1 MKRFYICLII
11 LITLAL
17 TDRAWAII
25 GEKDDL
31 LGGNVDVKILAQNF
45 SGEANSN
52 EFHIWGNVR
61 LEKDEATLEADD
73 IKFNARTNI
82 AVASGNV
89 VFSQPGT
96 VLSGNTVTVEYKEK
110 KGVWAGNVK
119 IVQTK
124 APEKGTAKLQKT
136 FKDGP
141 VTIVSDTLEFTWN
154 EPGRVVAGGRVK
166 ATQKDKHVY
175 ADTATYISSPQS
187 LTLAGNVQLRR
198 DDGSSLI
205 CEKLIMDLKQNT
217 FEAKRSPASQIKVDF
232 YFDKKKKGL
241 F

>member
-1 MKRFYICLII
+1 MKNFHIFLII
-11 LITLAL
+11 LMAL
-17 TDRAWAII
+17 TLTGRAWAVI
-25 GEKDDL
+25 GEKDDFM
-31 LGGNVDVKILAQNF
+31 GGNVDVKILAQNF

-52 EFHIWGNVR
+52 EFHIWGSVR
-61 LEKDEATLEADD
+61 LEKDEAMLEADD
-73 IKFNARTNI
+73 IKFNGKTNI

-119 IVQTK
+119 IIQTK
-124 APEKGTAKLQKT
+124 APNKGAEKLQKT

-141 VTIVSDTLEFTWN
+141 VTIVSDTLEFTWQ
-154 EPGRVVAGGRVK
+154 EPSRVVAGGRVK
-166 ATQKDKHVY
+166 ATQKDRQVY

-187 LTLAGNVQLRR
+187 LTLDGHVNLRR
-198 DDGSSLI
+198 ADGSSLT
-205 CEKLIMDLKQNT
+205 CEKLVMDLKQNT
-217 FEAKRSPASQIKVDF
+217 FEAMRSPASQIKVDF
-232 YFDKKKKGL
+232 YFDKKKKG

>member
-1 MKRFYICLII
+1 MKNFYIFLII
-11 LITLAL
+11 LMALSL

-52 EFHIWGNVR
+52 EFHIWGSVC

-73 IKFNARTNI
+73 IKFNGKTNI

-110 KGVWAGNVK
+110 KGIWAGNVK
-119 IVQTK
+119 VVQTK
-124 APEKGTAKLQKT
+124 APEKGMTSVQKT

-141 VTIVSDTLEFTWN
+141 VTIVSDTLEFTWQ
-154 EPGRVVAGGRVK
+154 EPGRVVAGGRVEVY
-166 ATQKDKHVY
+166 QKDKHVY
-175 ADTATYISSPQS
+175 ADSATYISSPQS
-187 LTLAGNVQLRR
+187 ITLDGNVKLRR
-198 DDGSSLI
+198 DDGSSMI
-205 CEKLIMDLKQNT
+205 CAKLVMDLKQNT
-217 FEAKRSPASQIKVDF
+217 FQAMRSSNSQIKVDY
-232 YFDKKKKGL
+232 YFNEKKK
-241 F
+241 